1 VTTPHLLVDISAHG
15 LGHLAQTA
23 PVLAAL
29 RRELPELTLTIR
41 SGHSRARLMHRI
53 AEPFTHLDVASD
65 FGFVMHNAI
74 DIDYAASAERY
85 RQFHADWP
93 RRVAEEADVLQQTG
107 AQLVLA
113 NAAYLPLASATLAGM
128 PSIGMCSL
136 NWADLFG
143 HYFGTQE
150 WAIPI
155 HRQILAAY
163 NSADVF
169 LCLAPGMP
177 MLDFAN
183 RREIGP
189 IGGLTTSPRQRLRI
203 DLATALGLDEN
214 ARWVLIAMG
223 GMEFR
228 LPIEG
233 WPQIPGLQWLCA
245 HSWAVQR
252 DDVRAFDSPGNE
264 LAFTD
269 ILAASDAVLTKPGY
283 GTFVE
288 AACNGVPVLY
298 VPRDDWPEE
307 AFLAQWLN
315 QYGRCATVSRD
326 ALQAGNLLTAL
337 NSLWQQPPRDLPYP
351 TGISLA
357 VKLLRETLS
366 AKSA

>member
-1 VTTPHLLVDISAHG
+1 VTNPHLLVDISAHG

-23 PVLAAL
+23 PVLAVL

-41 SGHSRARLMHRI
+41 SGLSRARLTHRI
-53 AEPFTHLDVASD
+53 AEPFAHIDIASD

-74 DIDYAASAERY
+74 DIDYLASAERY

-107 AQLVLA
+107 AQLIFA
-113 NAAYLPLASATLAGM
+113 NAAYLPLAGAALAGIPAM
-128 PSIGMCSL
+128 GMCSL
-136 NWADLFG
+136 NWADLFR
-143 HYFGTQE
+143 HYFGAQD
-150 WAIPI
+150 WALPI

-163 NSADVF
+163 NSAEAF
-169 LCLAPGMP
+169 LCLVPGMP

-189 IGGLTTSPRQRLRI
+189 IGGLATRPRQPLR
-203 DLATALGLDEN
+203 TALAAALALDPN

-228 LPIEG
+228 LPIES

-252 DDVRAFDSPGNE
+252 DDVRALDPPGNA

-288 AACNGVPVLY
+288 AACNDVPVLY

-307 AFLAQWLN
+307 AFLAQWMN
-315 QYGRCATVSRD
+315 HHGRCAKVSRD
-326 ALQAGNLLTAL
+326 ALQTGNLLTAL
-337 NSLWQQPPRDLPYP
+337 KSLWQQPTRDLPHP
-351 TGISLA
+351 SGIAQA
-357 VKLLRETLS
+357 VKLLRETLGTGC
-366 AKSA
+366 